1 MSKFVYH
8 TQMEISDAALMH
20 FKNEDEIGHH
30 IKMSLAREFFEAIYN
45 NMTVERIKNPM
56 DYVTM
61 QQKFRASVVIM
72 KNKDLHGLAMQHD
85 RFRGI
90 THPIQDIAG
99 WKPLQPKVVQTEAP
113 KKFDGAEYLKQLMK
127 KSAGK

>member
-8 TQMEISDAALMH
+8 TQMEVSDAALMH
-20 FKNEDEIGHH
+20 FKNEEEIGHH
-30 IKMSLAREFFEAIYN
+30 IKMMLVKEFFEAIYN
-45 NMTVERIKNPM
+45 NMSVERVLNPN
-56 DYVTM
+56 TFG
-61 QQKFRASVVIM
+61 QTFRASVVIM
-72 KNKDLHGLAMQHD
+72 KNKELHGLAMQHD

-113 KKFDGAEYLKQLMK
+113 KKFDGADYLKQLMK